1 MGSTTASLPPDPD
14 IQKYSVLM
22 KEVKLRMAVI
32 DYFISG
38 QGHALYQPPTLE
50 SACLQL
56 RKILEL
62 IAFGSLVANADAY
75 TSVYSK
81 VSKHWQA
88 ADLLRELSKVNPEFY
103 PVPVIEV
110 ASNVPRVLHQ
120 LKKREGDFLTKEEF
134 PEVYGRCGV
143 MAHAANPYGKG
154 IDYDYYSKAL
164 PSWRTR
170 IINLLNNHE
179 IHLLNRPGMYVI
191 HMKEEGDEEVHW
203 YKFQPP
209 PPQSGL

>member
-1 MGSTTASLPPDPD
+1 MEMKFPADPD
-14 IQKYSVLM
+14 IEKYCGLM
-22 KEVKLRMAVI
+22 KEVKLRMAVV

-38 QGHALYQPPTLE
+38 QGSSLYQPPTLE

-62 IAFGSLVANADAY
+62 VAFGSLVANADAY

-81 VSKHWQA
+81 VSKGWHA
-88 ADLLRELSKVNPEFY
+88 ADLLSEIERVNPQFY
-103 PVPVIEV
+103 PVPVVEV
-110 ASNVPRVLHQ
+110 PSEIPGVLPQH
-120 LKKREGDFLTKEEF
+120 KKRDMDYLTKDDF

-154 IDYDYYSKAL
+154 IDYAYYLKVL
-164 PSWRTR
+164 PLWRTQAV
-170 IINLLNNHE
+170 NLLNNHE
-179 IHLLNRPGMYVI
+179 LHLLNSPGMYVI
-191 HMKEEGDEEVHW
+191 HMKEKQDDEVHF

-209 PPQSGL
+209 SK

>member
-1 MGSTTASLPPDPD
+1 MHDIPPDPD
-14 IQKYSVLM
+14 IVKYCDLM
-22 KEVKLRMAVI
+22 EEVKLRIAVI
-32 DYFISG
+32 DYFIYG

-56 RKILEL
+56 RKVLEL

-75 TSVYSK
+75 TLIYAK
-81 VSKHWQA
+81 VSKKWQA
-88 ADLLRELSKVNPEFY
+88 ADLLQELDKVNPDFY

-110 ASNVPRVLHQ
+110 PSNAPGVIHQ
-120 LKKREGDFLTKEEF
+120 LQTREGDYLTKAEF

-154 IDYDYYSKAL
+154 IDYAYYQKIL

-179 IHLLNRPGMYVI
+179 MHLLNRPGMYVI
-191 HMKEEGDEEVHW
+191 HMKEEADNKIHW
-203 YKFQPP
+203 YKFRPP
-209 PPQSGL
+209 SK